1 VQNKVRQQVQQQVRQ
16 QVQQKV
22 QQIMSEATQ
31 KQIERGS
38 AWLGQLLMLSNF
50 PAEVKADLSAPLAH
64 SPAAADTQDEVVWL
78 NIEADGLSEQQVEML
93 VGDRGCVL
101 DAIQYMASLELNLH
115 MDSEAQLPF
124 VVDLNGY
131 RDRRLEEL
139 RALVDEAAT
148 QLEAGSPEFEIQS
161 LSSAER
167 RQVHTVFKDNFPD
180 FETFS
185 RGKEP
190 DRCLVVRPRSAPAD

>member
-1 VQNKVRQQVQQQVRQ
+1 
-16 QVQQKV
+16 
-22 QQIMSEATQ
+22 MSEATQ

-38 AWLGQLLMLSNF
+38 AWLGQLLKLSNF
-50 PAEVKADLSAPLAH
+50 PAAVKADLSAPLAH
-64 SPAAADTQDEVVWL
+64 SPAAADTQVEVVWL
-78 NIEADGLSEQQVEML
+78 NIEADGLSEQQVAML

-115 MDSEAQLPF
+115 MDPEAQLPF

-139 RALVDEAAT
+139 RALVDEATA
-148 QLEAGSPEFEIQS
+148 QLETGSPEVEIHA

-190 DRCLVVRPRSAPAD
+190 DRCLVVRPRSSSPDQVSPN